1 MHPSHSTSFAS
12 LATAPCPPHVDMLLA
27 IEAELSVSDPAWV
40 TDRLD
45 DRARGLFGL
54 AAEAPSDQAIA
65 LVATVCDLFPQPG
78 LADESWFL
86 TAALRRG
93 LAADALRAALAA
105 DLGRRA
111 GVAASVAREGRAW
124 RLIVK
129 SGHGG
134 IVADPRLGLLH
145 GARSVH
151 PVCGHHIGFAV
162 LGELAAGHRGHRREL
177 ARRACRLQL
186 RLPIDDAT
194 RAQVEHQLGSIDD
207 SIR

>member
-1 MHPSHSTSFAS
+1 MPPSDTPSFGL
-12 LATAPCPPHVDMLLA
+12 LATAACPAHVDMLLA
-27 IEAELSVSDPAWV
+27 IESEFAVPEPGWV

-54 AAEAPSDQAIA
+54 AAEAPGDQAIA
-65 LVATVCDLFPQPG
+65 LVATVCELFPRYR

-86 TAALRRG
+86 TAGLRRG
-93 LAADALRAALAA
+93 VVAGALRAAVAA

-111 GVAASVAREGRAW
+111 GVAASVGREGHEW

-134 IVADPRLGLLH
+134 IVADPRLGLLQ

-151 PVCGHHIGFAV
+151 PVCGHHVGFAV
-162 LGELAAGHRGHRREL
+162 LGELAACYLSRRREL
-177 ARRACRLQL
+177 AHRACRLQL

-194 RAQVEHQLGSIDD
+194 RAQVEHQLGLIDD